1 MKILIV
7 DDIEEN
13 LYLLESVLTGSG
25 YEVESAL
32 NGVIALE
39 KLKDDNFDLIISDIL
54 MPVMD
59 GFQLCRKVKAD
70 NLLKKIPFVF
80 YTATYTN
87 AKDEEFSLKLGADKF
102 IRKPSDPVDFIEIIQ
117 SIFRNIEKDKG
128 KTHKPALK
136 DEKEVFKLYNERL
149 INKLEKKMLDLEK
162 EITERKQ
169 AEEELKKYQEQLEK
183 IVKERTKEL
192 DEKNKELEAF
202 SYSVSHDLRA
212 PLRAIDGFTRILM
225 EDYVSKLDD
234 EAQRLGTIIQANSQK
249 MGQLIDDLLAFSRI
263 GRASMNFS
271 KIDMKNLVNTI
282 YDEAVNVEER
292 KRITFSIADLP
303 EAFGDTNM
311 LHQVWMNL
319 ISNAIKFSSH
329 RKQAV
334 ISVTCRVEENKLI
347 YCIKDNGAGFNMK
360 YKDKLF
366 GVFQRLHSEKEFEG
380 TGVGLA
386 LVQRIIH
393 RHDGEVWAEGEVDK
407 GAIFY
412 FSLPKE
418 KKSAQL

>member
-32 NGVIALE
+32 NGAIALE

-202 SYSVSHDLRA
+202 SYSVSHDLKA

-225 EDYVSKLDD
+225 KDYVLQLDE
-234 EAQRLGTIIQANSQK
+234 EAQRLGTVIQSNSQK
-249 MGQLIDDLLAFSRI
+249 MGQLIDDLLSFSRI
-263 GRASMNFS
+263 GRTSMSIS
-271 KIDMKNLVNTI
+271 KIDMKEMVHAI
-282 YDEAVNVEER
+282 FSEAISEDES
-292 KRITFSIADLP
+292 KRITLNIADLP
-303 EAFGDTNM
+303 VTFGDTNM
-311 LHQVWMNL
+311 MREVWINL
-319 ISNAIKFSSH
+319 ISNALKFSAN
-329 RKQAV
+329 RKQAF
-334 ISVTCRVEENKLI
+334 ISVSCKEEENKLI
-347 YCIKDNGAGFNMK
+347 FCIKDNGAGFDMK
-360 YKDKLF
+360 YTDKLF
-366 GVFQRLHSEKEFEG
+366 GVFQRLHSEKEFKG

-407 GAIFY
+407 GATFY

-418 KKSAQL
+418 NEVSPI